1 MRLYMANI
9 GNSTIITLA
18 IIILTVLTPSHLTVV
33 MAVAVVVYGSS
44 VGVGVGSGG
53 VWQWRY

>member
-1 MRLYMANI
+1 MANI
-9 GNSTIITLA
+9 GNSTIITVA
-18 IIILTVLTPSHLTVV
+18 IIILTVLTPHLTVV

-44 VGVGVGSGG
+44 VGVGSGG